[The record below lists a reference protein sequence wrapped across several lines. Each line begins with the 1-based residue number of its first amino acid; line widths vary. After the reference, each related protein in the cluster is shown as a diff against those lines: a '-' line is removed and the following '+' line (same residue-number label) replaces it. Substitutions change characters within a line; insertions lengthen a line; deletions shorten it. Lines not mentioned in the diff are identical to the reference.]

1 MNSYLAKTAQAW
13 ILITRPRLVSPR
25 PGLRTIA
32 NTENIINNTNN
43 TTRLQPADS
52 TETGADHLSAGRVA
66 RSVERNGVH
75 AGSVFEGVPP

>member
-43 TTRLQPADS
+43 TPRLQPADS
-52 TETGADHLSAGRVA
+52 TETGADH
-66 RSVERNGVH
+66 SVHQSG
-75 AGSVFEGVPP
+75 GTPVFLTREPR